1 MSRKHVI
8 RLINAVFYGFHGN
21 MSEEQNLGGRYH
33 VDVVLE
39 TDFSEAAADDSL
51 SHTVDYGEVY
61 ALIQGILTEQNHRLI
76 ETIAAH
82 VASHLLQRF
91 ETVRAVT
98 VRVRKPGA
106 PVRGI
111 IDYVEAEVHE
121 ERAS

>member
-1 MSRKHVI
+1 MGKTHVI

-33 VDVVLE
+33 VDVELQ
-39 TDFSEAAADDSL
+39 TDFSSAAADDSL
-51 SHTVDYGEVY
+51 AHTVDYGEVY
-61 ALIQGILTEQNHRLI
+61 ALIQGILTKQNIRLI
-76 ETIAAH
+76 ETIASRIAE
-82 VASHLLQRF
+82 HLLDRF
-91 ETVRAVT
+91 QGVSAVT

-121 ERAS
+121 VREG